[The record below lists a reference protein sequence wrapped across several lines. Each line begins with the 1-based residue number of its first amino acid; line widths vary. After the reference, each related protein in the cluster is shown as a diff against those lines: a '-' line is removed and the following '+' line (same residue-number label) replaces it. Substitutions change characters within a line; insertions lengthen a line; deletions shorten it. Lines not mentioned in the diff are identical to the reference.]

1 LNTRIP
7 EQYVKSG
14 KIAREVRQWILG
26 NVRAGSG
33 LLDVAEKIEAE
44 IVRRGGQ
51 PAFPT
56 GMGVNEVTAHYAPQ
70 ESDVVKIDYGV
81 HIDGYIADTSIT
93 ITENPQYQSL
103 LEATE
108 KALQAAID
116 VVKRDKRIGEIG
128 KAISSVAE
136 REGYRPIN
144 NLSGHTVEQYQVH
157 AGKSIPNLYAPN
169 LPMLKNADVF
179 AIEPFLTL
187 PDAAGYVIEGPQVNI
202 FSLIVRRKTGNK
214 EDAPVLAPLVQREV
228 QGGTSAVPTQGARE
242 AEARDLLRD
251 PGRGVRKAGGPVRA
265 HHGDR
270 RRRPCYPDLSLG
282 RRLAVDQRDLRRVAA
297 LGALP
302 SFLGHEVAHLEG
314 PLGLLPVDRAL
325 LYCVYKELGLAVLRH

>member
-1 LNTRIP
+1 M
-7 EQYVKSG
+7 KSG
-14 KIAREVRQWILG
+14 RIAREIRQWILG

-56 GMGVNEVTAHYAPQ
+56 GLGVNEVTAHYAPQ
-70 ESDVVKIDYGV
+70 EDERGVIQETDVVKIDYGV

-187 PDAAGYVIEGPQVNI
+187 PDAAGYVVDGPQVNI

-214 EDAPVLAPLVQREV
+214 ELDEV
-228 QGGTSAVPTQGARE
+228 MDLIWNERKTLPFSPRWYSGRFKEGRLLF
-242 AEARDLLRD
+242 LLRELE
-251 PGRGVRKAGGPVRA
+251 K
-265 HHGDR
+265 
-270 RRRPCYPDLSLG
+270 
-282 RRLAVDQRDLRRVAA
+282 RRLLTSYSTLVEASGKPVAQFEHTMA
-297 LGALP
+297 IDDG
-302 SFLGHEVAHLEG
+302 
-314 PLGLLPVDRAL
+314 GLVILT
-325 LYCVYKELGLAVLRH
+325 

>member
-1 LNTRIP
+1 MNTRIP

-56 GMGVNEVTAHYAPQ
+56 GMGVNEVTAHYAPQEDEVGVIQ

-214 EDAPVLAPLVQREV
+214 ELDEV
-228 QGGTSAVPTQGARE
+228 MDLIWNERKTLPFSPRWYSGRFKEGRLLF
-242 AEARDLLRD
+242 LLRELE
-251 PGRGVRKAGGPVRA
+251 K
-265 HHGDR
+265 
-270 RRRPCYPDLSLG
+270 
-282 RRLAVDQRDLRRVAA
+282 RRLVTSYATLVEASGKPVAQFEHTMA
-297 LGALP
+297 IDDG
-302 SFLGHEVAHLEG
+302 
-314 PLGLLPVDRAL
+314 GLVILT
-325 LYCVYKELGLAVLRH
+325 

>member
-1 LNTRIP
+1 MNTRIP
-7 EQYVKSG
+7 EQYVRAG

-44 IVRRGGQ
+44 IVLRGGQ

-70 ESDVVKIDYGV
+70 EDEVGVIQETDVVKIDYGV

-214 EDAPVLAPLVQREV
+214 ELDEV
-228 QGGTSAVPTQGARE
+228 M
-242 AEARDLLRD
+242 DLIWNERKTLPFSPRWYS
-251 PGRGVRKAGGPVRA
+251 GRFKEGRLLFLLKE
-265 HHGDR
+265 
-270 RRRPCYPDLSLG
+270 LEK
-282 RRLAVDQRDLRRVAA
+282 RRLVTSYATLVEASGKPVAQFEHTMA
-297 LGALP
+297 IDDG
-302 SFLGHEVAHLEG
+302 
-314 PLGLLPVDRAL
+314 GLVILT
-325 LYCVYKELGLAVLRH
+325 

>member
-14 KIAREVRQWILG
+14 KIAREIRQWILG

-70 ESDVVKIDYGV
+70 EDEEGVIQETDVVKIDYGV

-214 EDAPVLAPLVQREV
+214 ELDEV
-228 QGGTSAVPTQGARE
+228 M
-242 AEARDLLRD
+242 DLIWTERKTLPFSPRWYS
-251 PGRGVRKAGGPVRA
+251 GRFNEGRLLYLLKE
-265 HHGDR
+265 
-270 RRRPCYPDLSLG
+270 LEK
-282 RRLAVDQRDLRRVAA
+282 RRLVTSYATLVEASGKPVAQFEHTMA
-297 LGALP
+297 IDDG
-302 SFLGHEVAHLEG
+302 
-314 PLGLLPVDRAL
+314 GLVILT
-325 LYCVYKELGLAVLRH
+325 

>member
-14 KIAREVRQWILG
+14 KIAREIRQWILG

-70 ESDVVKIDYGV
+70 EDEEGVIQETDVVKIDYGV

-108 KALQAAID
+108 KAL
-116 VVKRDKRIGEIG
+116 
-128 KAISSVAE
+128 
-136 REGYRPIN
+136 
-144 NLSGHTVEQYQVH
+144 
-157 AGKSIPNLYAPN
+157 
-169 LPMLKNADVF
+169 
-179 AIEPFLTL
+179 
-187 PDAAGYVIEGPQVNI
+187 
-202 FSLIVRRKTGNK
+202 
-214 EDAPVLAPLVQREV
+214 
-228 QGGTSAVPTQGARE
+228 
-242 AEARDLLRD
+242 
-251 PGRGVRKAGGPVRA
+251 
-265 HHGDR
+265 
-270 RRRPCYPDLSLG
+270 
-282 RRLAVDQRDLRRVAA
+282 
-297 LGALP
+297 
-302 SFLGHEVAHLEG
+302 
-314 PLGLLPVDRAL
+314 
-325 LYCVYKELGLAVLRH
+325 

>member
-1 LNTRIP
+1 
-7 EQYVKSG
+7 VKSG
-14 KIAREVRQWILG
+14 RIAREIRQWILG

-56 GMGVNEVTAHYAPQ
+56 GLGVNEVTAHYAPQ
-70 ESDVVKIDYGV
+70 EDERGVIQETDVVKIDYGV

-187 PDAAGYVIEGPQVNI
+187 PDAAGYVVDGPQVNI

-214 EDAPVLAPLVQREV
+214 ELDEV
-228 QGGTSAVPTQGARE
+228 MDLIWNERKTLPFSPRWYSGRFKEGRLLF
-242 AEARDLLRD
+242 LLRELE
-251 PGRGVRKAGGPVRA
+251 K
-265 HHGDR
+265 
-270 RRRPCYPDLSLG
+270 
-282 RRLAVDQRDLRRVAA
+282 RRLLTSYSTLVEASGKPVAQFEHTMA
-297 LGALP
+297 IDDG
-302 SFLGHEVAHLEG
+302 
-314 PLGLLPVDRAL
+314 GLVILT
-325 LYCVYKELGLAVLRH
+325 

>member
-1 LNTRIP
+1 MNTRIP

-14 KIAREVRQWILG
+14 RIAREIRQWILG

-56 GMGVNEVTAHYAPQ
+56 GLGVNEVTAHYAPQ
-70 ESDVVKIDYGV
+70 EDERGVIQETDVVKIDYGV

-187 PDAAGYVIEGPQVNI
+187 PDAAGYVVDGPQVNI

-214 EDAPVLAPLVQREV
+214 ELDEV
-228 QGGTSAVPTQGARE
+228 MDLIWNERKTLPFSPRWYSGRFKEGRLLF
-242 AEARDLLRD
+242 LLRELE
-251 PGRGVRKAGGPVRA
+251 K
-265 HHGDR
+265 
-270 RRRPCYPDLSLG
+270 
-282 RRLAVDQRDLRRVAA
+282 RRLLTSYSTLVEASGKPVAQFEHTMA
-297 LGALP
+297 IDDG
-302 SFLGHEVAHLEG
+302 
-314 PLGLLPVDRAL
+314 GLVILT
-325 LYCVYKELGLAVLRH
+325 

>member
-56 GMGVNEVTAHYAPQ
+56 GMGVNEVTAHYAPQEDEVGVIQ

-214 EDAPVLAPLVQREV
+214 ELDEV
-228 QGGTSAVPTQGARE
+228 MDLIWNERKTLPFSPRWYSGRFKEGRLLF
-242 AEARDLLRD
+242 LLRELE
-251 PGRGVRKAGGPVRA
+251 K
-265 HHGDR
+265 
-270 RRRPCYPDLSLG
+270 
-282 RRLAVDQRDLRRVAA
+282 RRLVTSYATLVEASGKPVAQFEHTMA
-297 LGALP
+297 IDDG
-302 SFLGHEVAHLEG
+302 
-314 PLGLLPVDRAL
+314 GLVILT
-325 LYCVYKELGLAVLRH
+325 

>member
-14 KIAREVRQWILG
+14 RIAREIRQWILG

-56 GMGVNEVTAHYAPQ
+56 GLGVNEVTAHYAPQ
-70 ESDVVKIDYGV
+70 EDERGVIQETDVVKIDYGV

-187 PDAAGYVIEGPQVNI
+187 PDAAGYVVDGPQVNI

-214 EDAPVLAPLVQREV
+214 ELDEV
-228 QGGTSAVPTQGARE
+228 MDLIWNERKTLPFSPRWYSGRFKEGRLLF
-242 AEARDLLRD
+242 LLRELE
-251 PGRGVRKAGGPVRA
+251 K
-265 HHGDR
+265 
-270 RRRPCYPDLSLG
+270 
-282 RRLAVDQRDLRRVAA
+282 RRLLTSYSTLVEASGKPVAQFEHTMA
-297 LGALP
+297 IDDG
-302 SFLGHEVAHLEG
+302 
-314 PLGLLPVDRAL
+314 GLVILT
-325 LYCVYKELGLAVLRH
+325 

>member
-1 LNTRIP
+1 M
-7 EQYVKSG
+7 KSG
-14 KIAREVRQWILG
+14 RIAREIRQWILG

-56 GMGVNEVTAHYAPQ
+56 GLGVNEVTAHYAPHEDERGVIQ
-70 ESDVVKIDYGV
+70 ETDVVKIDYGV

-214 EDAPVLAPLVQREV
+214 ELDEV
-228 QGGTSAVPTQGARE
+228 M
-242 AEARDLLRD
+242 DLIWNERKTLPFSPRWYS
-251 PGRGVRKAGGPVRA
+251 GRFKEGRLLFLLKE
-265 HHGDR
+265 
-270 RRRPCYPDLSLG
+270 LEK
-282 RRLAVDQRDLRRVAA
+282 RRLVTSYATLVEASGKPVAQFEHTMA
-297 LGALP
+297 IDDG
-302 SFLGHEVAHLEG
+302 
-314 PLGLLPVDRAL
+314 GLVILT
-325 LYCVYKELGLAVLRH
+325 